1 MLNNTIAAQTIAS
14 VFTANNATYN
24 HAAFD
29 NTTGA
34 LANLATAEGQT
45 VEPLPFR
52 GMRSYPPADD
62 DQPETSPAREAWLR
76 DDQTRR
82 QDEAFWRAI
91 RRWSVDGDR
100 LGRDREGGPGGERDT
115 RRSER

>member
-1 MLNNTIAAQTIAS
+1 MMRRVRQRPAAAPGPPAGWRRSFLLHSIGW
-14 VFTANNATYN
+14 
-24 HAAFD
+24 D
-29 NTTGA
+29 KD
-34 LANLATAEGQT
+34 ANLATAEGQT

-52 GMRSYPPADD
+52 GMRAYPPADD

-100 LGRDREGGPGGERDT
+100 LGEDRSGGPGGGRDT